1 MDADVTRRTRILA
14 RTGPL
19 RAELTGATDSNIMRA
34 RAVANM
40 SVSPTMTSLSG
51 ITCLLSFGRRGSATL
66 RSELSRPL
74 RSSSVIRSVGRRL
87 PIKLTGHLETFASVY
102 DIELIDPDVG
112 RLESDFCEL
121 TCALVPCLLSRR
133 SASSATSMAS
143 ISKVPILAL
152 GFERRYMVAPISEVS
167 RRRTAHCSCGSLRV
181 ETVGK
186 PLIVVSCVRE
196 ECQRGTRR
204 AGGAEGHVLQTK
216 GSRGDVCPLPSPS
229 I

>member
-1 MDADVTRRTRILA
+1 
-14 RTGPL
+14 
-19 RAELTGATDSNIMRA
+19 
-34 RAVANM
+34 M
-40 SVSPTMTSLSG
+40 SVSPTTTSLSG

-66 RSELSRPL
+66 SSELSRPL

-87 PIKLTGHLETFASVY
+87 PIKLSGHLETFASVY

-121 TCALVPCLLSRR
+121 TCALVPCLLPRR

-196 ECQRGTRR
+196 ECQRGTSLPQRHAISATGRR
-204 AGGAEGHVLQTK
+204 GGR
-216 GSRGDVCPLPSPS
+216 SRTSNERLPRRCLSASQSVDMIRPGPSRSCMSPRPRETR
-229 I
+229 